1 MRNIFSY
8 SLLVLLLLPSI
19 LNGQIWQTELNDLR
33 DITTLFNRDMNDN
46 KVQNNYINIEGS
58 PYLFDDFR
66 KGEVLLKDGKLFKG
80 EFRYDKY
87 VDQVEFKVKQG
98 NFWIANPSYIDYVK
112 IDTTLMLFIQKDIE
126 QPDKGSYYIIL
137 VSGKIQLILKKGS
150 ILQSAEDPKPYIDAK
165 PAKFLDRKDLYYL
178 LNESNTPIRI
188 TSKKV
193 LINELSD
200 KSSEISKFIK
210 SNKISYKK
218 EEDLIYLINY
228 YISL

>member
-1 MRNIFSY
+1 MRKIFLY
-8 SLLVLLLLPSI
+8 SLLALLLLPASS
-19 LNGQIWQTELNDLR
+19 NGQQWQTELNDLR
-33 DITTLFNRDMNDN
+33 DITTLFNRDMSDSEV
-46 KVQNNYINIEGS
+46 KNNYISIEGS

-66 KGEVLLKDGKLFKG
+66 KGEVLLKDGKLFNG

-87 VDQVEFKVKQG
+87 ADQVEFKVKQG
-98 NFWIANPSYIDYVK
+98 NFWIAYPSSIDYVK
-112 IDTTLMLFIQKDIE
+112 IDTTRLVFIQKDIE
-126 QPDKGSYYIIL
+126 KPNEGSYYVVL
-137 VSGKIQLILKKGS
+137 VADKIQLLLKKGS
-150 ILQSAEDPKPYIDAK
+150 ILQSAEDPKPYVDAK

-178 LNESNTPIRI
+178 LDKSNTPIRI
-188 TSKKV
+188 TSKKI
-193 LINELSD
+193 LINKLSD

>member
-1 MRNIFSY
+1 MRIFFSY

-33 DITTLFNRDMNDN
+33 DITTLFNRDMSDN
-46 KVQNNYINIEGS
+46 KVQNNYISIEGS

-87 VDQVEFKVKQG
+87 ADQVEFKVKQG
-98 NFWIANPSYIDYVK
+98 NFWIANPAYIDYVK

-126 QPDKGSYYIIL
+126 QPDKGSYYVVL

-150 ILQSAEDPKPYIDAK
+150 ILQSAEDPKPYVDAK
-165 PAKFLDRKDLYYL
+165 PAKFLNRKDLYYL
-178 LNESNTPIRI
+178 LNESNTPVRI